1 MAGIFSCF
9 NVLKWRNDVAII
21 NFLGYNVYTFTLF
34 FYFFKQEIKT

>member
-21 NFLGYNVYTFTLF
+21 NFFGYNVYTFTLF
-34 FYFFKQEIKT
+34 LYICKQEIKT

>member
-34 FYFFKQEIKT
+34 LYICKQEIKT

>member
-21 NFLGYNVYTFTLF
+21 IFLGYNVYTFTLF
-34 FYFFKQEIKT
+34 LYICKQ